1 MPNGLDYEKRAARD
15 DKALPATGGPRTF
28 GKLSDNFINYFI
40 IKTTAFDPQGE
51 NIKLKPGYYLFWFIF
66 LVWIGFVIFNDSK
79 YDRIKE
85 ILKIIVLILYFIPVI
100 LLFIYRDK
108 NTELNPKSVA
118 FIILFWPFAFYFNDL
133 SINFKFVRTSN

>member
-85 ILKIIVLILYFIPVI
+85 ILKIIVLILFFIPMIPLLII
-100 LLFIYRDK
+100 LLDK
-108 NTELNPKSVA
+108 KTGLHAGLGRAA
-118 FIILFWPFAFYFNDL
+118 FIILFWPLLFILHF
-133 SINFKFVRTSN
+133 TE